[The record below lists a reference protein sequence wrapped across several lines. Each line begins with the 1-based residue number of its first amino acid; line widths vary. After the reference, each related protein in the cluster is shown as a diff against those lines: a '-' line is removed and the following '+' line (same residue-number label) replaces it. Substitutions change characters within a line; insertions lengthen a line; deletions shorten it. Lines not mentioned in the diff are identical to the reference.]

1 MSKIQP
7 HQIDF
12 KDVTFIYQK
21 IMDKDEQNW
30 SIYLDDSYSLL
41 SRELAGC
48 CIADEQLFTISAG
61 FSLYYKLMKSKMTIK
76 NAEENLLISYNEI
89 NIDDKWSLM
98 PLFFS
103 HTMRSEKSMYLKE
116 KVLRNI
122 AFKGFCKLIKKDGL
136 SIADLKRDYKK
147 YGDAK
152 YAHLLPLKPYLD
164 NVKST
169 KVSSSKFESKEPR
182 IFFIQRIFFNITNLK
197 WEDYIILIIIGLI
210 IIGFSNYLFI

>member
-61 FSLYYKLMKSKMTIK
+61 FSLYYKLTKSKMTIK

-89 NIDDKWSLM
+89 NIDGINVNKAKNVM
-98 PLFFS
+98 YFLF
-103 HTMRSEKSMYLKE
+103 
-116 KVLRNI
+116 
-122 AFKGFCKLIKKDGL
+122 AFDPAISISTFNEFFTSKKIIKKNNNKKATFII
-136 SIADLKRDYKK
+136 SI
-147 YGDAK
+147 
-152 YAHLLPLKPYLD
+152 
-164 NVKST
+164 S
-169 KVSSSKFESKEPR
+169 
-182 IFFIQRIFFNITNLK
+182 
-197 WEDYIILIIIGLI
+197 
-210 IIGFSNYLFI
+210 